1 MPRTLPR
8 LAAPGWHS
16 LAAVTLILLATEH
29 AAGSLEFTHL
39 FGLTLFSFAALIV
52 GIGIQKNTKW
62 ARPTAVGLSLVVL
75 GYGLVSSVRLSTSDQ
90 LIAEGGL
97 KLTIGLLAVSFAALN
112 LVWGSRESR
121 QALWS

>member
-16 LAAVTLILLATEH
+16 LAAITLILIVTEQV
-29 AAGSLEFTHL
+29 AGTLEFTHL
-39 FGLTLFSFAALIV
+39 FGLLLFSSAALAV
-52 GIGIQKNTKW
+52 GIGIQKNKLW

-75 GYGLVSSVRLSTSDQ
+75 GYGLVASIRLGAADE
-90 LIAEGGL
+90 LVAEGSV
-97 KLTIGLLAVSFAALN
+97 KLMIGLLAVSFAALN

-121 QALWS
+121 QTLWS